1 MHNSSSVAA
10 QRRFSLIMRYSLSN
24 RRKLASSLDGAKRNP
39 GSPHSPKSL
48 SAGAVAQT
56 VFAWI
61 VINMSSEIDF
71 VADHVFPK
79 APLPRMVF
87 APAIC
92 LVVPLA
98 AIAVVTP
105 LTYEKSKV
113 AIPIFKVTSR

>member
-1 MHNSSSVAA
+1 
-10 QRRFSLIMRYSLSN
+10 MRYGLSN

-56 VFAWI
+56 VFDRI
-61 VINMSSEIDF
+61 VMNVINMSSEIDF
-71 VADHVFPK
+71 VADHVCPK

-87 APAIC
+87 ATAIG

-98 AIAVVTP
+98 AIAVVR
-105 LTYEKSKV
+105 LLRWRSV
-113 AIPIFKVTSR
+113 

>member
-1 MHNSSSVAA
+1 
-10 QRRFSLIMRYSLSN
+10 
-24 RRKLASSLDGAKRNP
+24 
-39 GSPHSPKSL
+39 
-48 SAGAVAQT
+48 
-56 VFAWI
+56 
-61 VINMSSEIDF
+61 
-71 VADHVFPK
+71 
-79 APLPRMVF
+79 MVF